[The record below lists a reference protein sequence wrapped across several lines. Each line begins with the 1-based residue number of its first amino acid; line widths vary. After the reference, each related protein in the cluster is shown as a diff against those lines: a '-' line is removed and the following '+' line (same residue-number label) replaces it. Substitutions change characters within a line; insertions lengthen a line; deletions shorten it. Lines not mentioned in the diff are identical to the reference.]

1 MFRIKP
7 PTGQRCS
14 EGSNKPCA
22 HQDPETSHRLRQN
35 GVRAS
40 PVEVQVCSGLPQGQ
54 GLWVQI
60 GYGISPLG
68 GACHLPTIVVPE
80 LTQDWETDSWRAQ
93 TKLCAHQDPEERS
106 SDPTRD

>member
-40 PVEVQVCSGLPQGQ
+40 PVEVQVCSGLHLGH
-54 GLWVQI
+54 GSGCSRH

-68 GACHLPTIVVPE
+68 RGLVNPTIEPPE
-80 LTQDWETDSWRAQ
+80 LTQNWGNRLLEDANRT
-93 TKLCAHQDPEERS
+93 LCLPGPKRKEQ
-106 SDPTRD
+106 